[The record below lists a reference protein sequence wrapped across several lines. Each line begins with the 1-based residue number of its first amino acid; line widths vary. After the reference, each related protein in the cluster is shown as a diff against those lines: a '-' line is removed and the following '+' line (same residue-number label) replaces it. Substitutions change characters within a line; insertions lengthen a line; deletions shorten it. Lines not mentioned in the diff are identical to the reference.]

1 MSNNLYG
8 EQYDSCS
15 PVAQTVSLTLQHL
28 TIDGKTLAGE
38 QADYSSFFS
47 GGITEKFLLLIKAPL
62 KYTLWFDYD
71 YNKKDANGV
80 KEPNGLFEGLI
91 FNVDGSSDANC
102 EILPM
107 FVDDDGN
114 PIRVFAVFKIYRNL
128 NYDANSG
135 ESWRTDLF
143 NFLKQHLYLLDSI
156 VDDNNNDLKSD
167 LIYFEQSRDLP
178 TIYRNGES
186 EFFCYPDA
194 GHVEQALSKDILK
207 RDAYFSCVN
216 KRDDASYKMF
226 VSLRYC
232 LRYAC
237 NGNKVYKS
245 KVGDVVT
252 TKTPSSQVASLYTTF
267 YEADKLS
274 GTNEKDALAGTY
286 DDCEM
291 VGFLYNDLTSSA
303 YIINSLGETFFSKF
317 ENARKIQNLAGQ
329 SVGTDKVLRPM
340 MYIISQS

>member
-15 PVAQTVSLTLQHL
+15 PVAQTVSITLQHL

-114 PIRVFAVFKIYRNL
+114 PIRVFATFKMYRNL

-143 NFLKQHLYLLDSI
+143 NFLKQHLYLFDSI

-167 LIYFEQSRDLP
+167 LIYFEQSRDVP
-178 TIYRNGES
+178 EQFAGYY
-186 EFFCYPDA
+186 CYASA
-194 GHVEQALSKDILK
+194 GHEEQALSKDILK
-207 RDAYFSCVN
+207 RDAYFSCI
-216 KRDDASYKMF
+216 KEADDVSYKRF
-226 VSLRYC
+226 VSLRSCRRFKCTGEALYKNNTGAISTV
-232 LRYAC
+232 YV
-237 NGNKVYKS
+237 NGYKS
-245 KVGDVVT
+245 LGKYIA
-252 TKTPSSQVASLYTTF
+252 TPQI
-267 YEADKLS
+267 D
-274 GTNEKDALAGTY
+274 EKAILAGTY
-286 DDCEM
+286 DDCTEIEAS
-291 VGFLYNDLTSSA
+291 DLTTPSA

-340 MYIISQS
+340 MYVISQS

>member
-8 EQYDSCS
+8 EQYSCS

-47 GGITEKFLLLIKAPL
+47 GGTTEKFLLLIKAPL
-62 KYTLWFDYD
+62 KYSLWFDYD
-71 YNKKDANGV
+71 YNKKDDNDV
-80 KEPNGLFEGLI
+80 RVPNGLFEGLI
-91 FNVDGSSDANC
+91 FNIDSSSDANC

-107 FVDDDGN
+107 FVDDNGN
-114 PIRVFAVFKIYRNL
+114 PIRMFAVFKIYRNL

-167 LIYFEQSRDLP
+167 LIYFEQSREP
-178 TIYRNGES
+178 PANYGGY
-186 EFFCYPDA
+186 FCYTIA
-194 GHVEQALSKDILK
+194 GHVEQALSRDILK
-207 RDAYFSCVN
+207 KDAYFCCVN
-216 KRDDASYKMF
+216 EREDASYKRF
-226 VSLRYC
+226 VSLHYC
-232 LRYAC
+232 IRFAC
-237 NGNKVYKS
+237 NGREVYY
-245 KVGDVVT
+245 DT
-252 TKTPSSQVASLYTTF
+252 TTNQYTYKKPQKYTTF
-267 YEADKLS
+267 YEADTTK
-274 GTNEKDALAGTY
+274 GVNEKDALAGSY
-286 DDCEM
+286 DDCTM
-291 VGFLYNDLTSSA
+291 IDPFFDNYKTPSA

-340 MYIISQS
+340 MYITSQS

>member
-15 PVAQTVSLTLQHL
+15 PVAQTVSITLQHL

-91 FNVDGSSDANC
+91 FNVDDSSNANC

-167 LIYFEQSRDLP
+167 LIYFEQSRDTP
-178 TIYRNGES
+178 EKFDTYY
-186 EFFCYPDA
+186 CYASA
-194 GHVEQALSKDILK
+194 GKVEQALSRDILK
-207 RDAYFSCVN
+207 RDAYFSCI
-216 KRDDASYKMF
+216 KEADDVSYKRF

-232 LRYAC
+232 LRFAC

-252 TKTPSSQVASLYTTF
+252 TETPSSQAASFYTTF
-267 YEADKLS
+267 YEAVAS
-274 GTNEKDALAGTY
+274 VNEKTILAGTY
-286 DDCEM
+286 DDYTEIEAS
-291 VGFLYNDLTSSA
+291 DLTTPSA